1 MLIEMNL
8 FLSFRRFQSW
18 SGAML
23 IVASL
28 LLTQA
33 PSRSQA
39 VLPKAV
45 APIPVK
51 VVVVTA
57 FETGDDEGD
66 APGELQLWVERLG
79 LTRRYPLPAERAARG
94 NDEGVLALVTG
105 VGTARAAASVM
116 ALGLDARFDLSKA
129 YWLVAGIAGGDP
141 ADTTLGSAV
150 WAGWVVDAD
159 LAYEL
164 DAREMPADWPTGY
177 LPWGKTRPYQQ
188 PANNR
193 GETFRLN
200 AGLQNWAF
208 ELTREM
214 KLADNPRM
222 EAYRARF
229 RGSANAQKPPSVM
242 KGDDLSGSTFWH
254 GRMLNR
260 RANDWVSYWSGG
272 NGNYVTTAMEDT
284 GTLQALTFLAKAKR
298 VDLDRVM
305 VLRTVSDFDS
315 PPPDMTAAESL
326 VRGRNGATFA
336 VGEALEAAQSVGG
349 RVVAEM
355 MKNWDKYRDAPPKP

>member
-1 MLIEMNL
+1 M
-8 FLSFRRFQSW
+8 
-18 SGAML
+18 
-23 IVASL
+23 
-28 LLTQA
+28 
-33 PSRSQA
+33 
-39 VLPKAV
+39 V

-51 VVVVTA
+51 VVIVTA
-57 FETGDDEGD
+57 FETGDDQGD
-66 APGELQLWVERLG
+66 VPGELQLWVERLG
-79 LTRRYPLPAERAARG
+79 LTRRYPLAAERDARG

-116 ALGLDARFDLSKA
+116 ALGLDARFDVSKA

-150 WAGWVVDAD
+150 WAQWVVDAD

-164 DAREMPADWPTGY
+164 DAREMPADWPSGY

-193 GETFRLN
+193 GEAFRLN
-200 AGLQNWAF
+200 GDLQNWAF

-222 EAYRARF
+222 EQYRARF
-229 RGSANAQKPPSVM
+229 RGHANAQKPPSVM

-254 GRMLNR
+254 GRLLSQ

-272 NGNYVTTAMEDT
+272 TGNYVTTAMEDT
-284 GTLQALTFLAKAKR
+284 GTLHALTFLAKAKR
-298 VDLDRVM
+298 VDLNRVM

-326 VRGRNGATFA
+326 VRGRSGAYFA

-349 RVVAEM
+349 RVVAELV
-355 MKNWDKYRDAPPKP
+355 KNWDKYRDVVPSKSPH